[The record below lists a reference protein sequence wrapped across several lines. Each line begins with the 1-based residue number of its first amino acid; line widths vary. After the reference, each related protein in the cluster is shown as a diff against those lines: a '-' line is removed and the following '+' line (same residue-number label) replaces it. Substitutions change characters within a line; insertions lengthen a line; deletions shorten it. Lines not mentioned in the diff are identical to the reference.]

1 MSENN
6 GQAIV
11 KRADR
16 MARSL
21 SPFASEESF
30 DPGQRMAV
38 ALSKSDLVPKAYQG
52 NVPNVLIAM
61 ELANRTGASLL
72 MVMQSLYVVHGRPG
86 WASSFLIATV
96 NSCGRFTPLRFQY
109 QGTPGKDDWGCRA
122 VASDKA
128 TGEVCIGSLVTIDM
142 AKKEGWYQKSGSKW
156 QTMPE
161 QMLLYRAAAFWTRAY
176 APEVALGIQ
185 TAEEWSDVHGNGGG
199 RSQEAASLTAALD
212 ADEVVD
218 AHLETQYEDQTDGD
232 LFGPEPV
239 ED

>member
-21 SPFASEESF
+21 SPFADEESF
-30 DPGQRMAV
+30 DPGQRMAL
-38 ALSKSDLVPKAYQG
+38 ALSKSDLVPKNYQG

-61 ELANRTGASLL
+61 ELANRTGASVL
-72 MVMQSLYVVHGRPG
+72 MVMQNLYVVHGRPG

-128 TGEVCIGSLVTIDM
+128 TGEVCIGSLVDIGM
-142 AKKEGWYQKSGSKW
+142 AKKEGWYQKNGSKW
-156 QTMPE
+156 ASMAE

-176 APEVALGIQ
+176 APEVALGIH
-185 TAEEWSDVHGNGGG
+185 TAEEVVDMHGIGS

-212 ADEVVD
+212 GEEVVD
-218 AHLETQYEDQTDGD
+218 AHLETQYEDATDGD